1 MDWQDLKEKYRG
13 VDFAKF
19 LMEQYLL
26 CGTYEKVAQKYGV
39 RPGNVSALIQFHA
52 KKLEKL
58 YPKKYKEFRALAT
71 RSSRDSRK
79 KPIEELTWG
88 EIKEKYKGVERALF
102 VINEAVRVG
111 GVKKV
116 GEKYNLTD
124 GGLGKLIWQHK
135 AELKEKYPK
144 EYEIYKKQARHT
156 NSNRFNINIF
166 EMLDK
171 EISEFKFIDFVVRY
185 DTDEL
190 SVIQLIEMAKE
201 KGVRVYRL
209 NDDGEKKFVV

>member
-1 MDWQDLKEKYRG
+1 MDWQDLKEKYQG
-13 VDFAKF
+13 LDFAKF
-19 LMEQYLL
+19 LMDQYLKY
-26 CGTYEKVAQKYGV
+26 GTYGKVAQKYGV
-39 RPGNVSALIQFHA
+39 RHGKVSAIIQFHA
-52 KKLEKL
+52 KKLEEF
-58 YPKKYKEFRALAT
+58 YPKQFKEFRELAT
-71 RSSRDSRK
+71 RSRNNSRK

-102 VINEAVRVG
+102 VINEAVRLG

-116 GEKYNLTD
+116 GDKYNLTD

-144 EYEIYKKQARHT
+144 EYEVYKKQARHT

-209 NDDGEKKFVV
+209 NDDGKKKFIV